1 MAAASA
7 SQRRCFTRKLE
18 GQHRKHRHA
27 DHKVESYRVQ
37 IRRYC
42 GARVLL
48 RCRIRRGRFRSEE
61 HTSELQSLRHLVCR
75 LLLEKKKK
83 KSNNA
88 RSNMNKKKKANVP
101 RTVKKNTTRHAKSP
115 KSTRT
120 SQDIHP

>member
-48 RCRIRRGRFRSEE
+48 CCRIRRGRFVVERTRYKPPRANLRPVDSMNGLQESLKGPDAVGDEMGVELKALVEQCSTPLRNRTEE
-61 HTSELQSLRHLVCR
+61 NDKGC
-75 LLLEKKKK
+75 
-83 KSNNA
+83 
-88 RSNMNKKKKANVP
+88 
-101 RTVKKNTTRHAKSP
+101 
-115 KSTRT
+115 
-120 SQDIHP
+120 